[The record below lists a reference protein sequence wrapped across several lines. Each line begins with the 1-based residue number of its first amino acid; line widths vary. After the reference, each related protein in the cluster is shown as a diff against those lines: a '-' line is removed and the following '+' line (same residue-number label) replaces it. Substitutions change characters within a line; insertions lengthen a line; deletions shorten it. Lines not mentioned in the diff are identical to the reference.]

1 MTAGEILQTKRS
13 VRKGAQ
19 GLSLKRKLKK
29 ASWFMFS
36 MKFKRAQCLL
46 KNVQNR
52 TVKMGKRQTE
62 QKRDQET
69 ARNKSGSWLT

>member
-46 KNVQNR
+46 KNV
-52 TVKMGKRQTE
+52 
-62 QKRDQET
+62 
-69 ARNKSGSWLT
+69 